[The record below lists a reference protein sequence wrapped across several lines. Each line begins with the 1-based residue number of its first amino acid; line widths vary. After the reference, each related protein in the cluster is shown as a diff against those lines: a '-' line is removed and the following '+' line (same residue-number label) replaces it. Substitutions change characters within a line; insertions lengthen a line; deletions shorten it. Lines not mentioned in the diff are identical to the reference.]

1 MNFRKGFL
9 LEFYQNMFDPINFL
23 KLSEK
28 LLNDFNDN
36 CEEAFYRTIVS
47 RAYYSVYLSCR
58 EFLKKH
64 GKDVDRISKKSKK
77 SVHSIL
83 PKLIQE
89 TTRRYYLF
97 DFIYEL
103 KSMRIKSDYDLDL
116 SINRTDAER
125 SVEIAKTILEDL
137 EII

>member
-1 MNFRKGFL
+1 
-9 LEFYQNMFDPINFL
+9 MFDPIDFL

-28 LLNDFNDN
+28 LLNNSNDNN
-36 CEEAFYRTIVS
+36 CEEAFYRTVVS

-64 GKDVDRISKKSKK
+64 GKDVDKISKESQK

-89 TTRRYYLF
+89 TTGQYYLF
-97 DFIYEL
+97 DLIYEL
-103 KSMRIKSDYDLDL
+103 KSMRINSDYDLDL
-116 SINRTDAER
+116 SIDRMDAER
-125 SVEIAKTILEDL
+125 SVEIARTILKDL
-137 EII
+137 GII